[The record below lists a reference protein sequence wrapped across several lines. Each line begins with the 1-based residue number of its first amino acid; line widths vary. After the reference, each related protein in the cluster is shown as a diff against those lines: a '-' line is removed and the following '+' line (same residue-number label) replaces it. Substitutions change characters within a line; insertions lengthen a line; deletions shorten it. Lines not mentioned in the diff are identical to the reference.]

1 MNTKILAL
9 ALGGTLLVGCLTGCG
24 TAAASQLGAAVP
36 QASDTPVQIAVAN
49 AESDGAAAIVSYEE
63 LFKPYEQFALIL
75 QLLFAAVKIRPNC
88 S

>member
-9 ALGGTLLVGCLTGCG
+9 ALGGALLVGCLTGCG

-49 AESDGAAAIVSYEE
+49 AESDFRSQWKVGRCEGI
-63 LFKPYEQFALIL
+63 FGG
-75 QLLFAAVKIRPNC
+75 
-88 S
+88 